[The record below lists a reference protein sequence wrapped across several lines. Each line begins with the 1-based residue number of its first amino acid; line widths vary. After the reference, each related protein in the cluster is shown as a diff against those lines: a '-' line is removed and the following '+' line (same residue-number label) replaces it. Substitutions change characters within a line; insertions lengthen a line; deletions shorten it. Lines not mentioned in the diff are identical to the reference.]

1 MKLFIPVICYN
12 HTCNTEF
19 MFSLLQLVVSL
30 KDHNIPTVIYPIVF
44 DSLISR
50 ARNAAIAHF
59 LSDNEATHLLFIDSD
74 IEFKLD
80 DVFKLITA
88 DKAVICAGYAQKW
101 LNNQTMKKIFSS
113 PIEIENPMELVTKT
127 SVHLQLNQVPSEL
140 MKVEYATTGFLL
152 VQRNVFEQ
160 IAVKHPELAYE
171 NDVDGYTGAN
181 PKLFYNFFPLTINP
195 NTHRFE
201 SEDYGF
207 SRLWTELGGEIYVA
221 TNISLNHMGWY
232 PFKANI
238 FRQLITST

>member
-1 MKLFIPVICYN
+1 
-12 HTCNTEF
+12 
-19 MFSLLQLVVSL
+19 MFSLLQLVISL
-30 KDHNIPTVIYPIVF
+30 KDHNIPTIIYPIVF

-59 LSDNEATHLLFIDSD
+59 LSDTEATHLLFIDSD

-88 DKAVICAGYAQKW
+88 DKPVICAGYAQKW
-101 LNNQTMKKIFSS
+101 LNNQTMKKIFNS
-113 PIEIENPMELVTKT
+113 PIEFENPMELVTKT
-127 SVHLQLNQVPSEL
+127 SIHLQLNQVPAEL

-171 NDVDGYTGAN
+171 NDVDGYVGAN
-181 PKLFYNFFPLTINP
+181 PNMFYNFFPLTINP

-207 SRLWTELGGEIYVA
+207 SRLWTELGGEIFVA

-238 FRQLITST
+238 FRQLTISS